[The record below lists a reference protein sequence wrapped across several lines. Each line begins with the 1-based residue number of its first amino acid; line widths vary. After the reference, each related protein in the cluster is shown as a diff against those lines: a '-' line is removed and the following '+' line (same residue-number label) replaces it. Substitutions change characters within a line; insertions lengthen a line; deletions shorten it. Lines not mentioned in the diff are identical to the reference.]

1 MGKNAIVG
9 QSGGPTSVINAS
21 LAGVFESCKNRGAD
35 IVYGMCNGV
44 AGLLEERVVD
54 LSTLLTDDLDIELL
68 KRTPS
73 SFLGSCRYKLPDWR
87 DDEAVYKKL
96 FAILEKLNIGYFFYI
111 GGNDSMDT
119 IKKLSD
125 YAIVKGY
132 TTKFIGVPK
141 TIDNDLAL
149 TDHTPGYGSAAK
161 YIGTSTKEI
170 IRDSNALEYGKGL
183 VTVIEIMGRN
193 AGWLTGAA
201 ALSKGED
208 CEGPDLIYLPELA
221 FDVEKFVEK
230 VKGLLEKKQSV
241 VVAVSEGIRLA
252 DGRYVCELTDG
263 VDYVDAF
270 GHKQLS
276 GTANYLAC
284 RIANELGCKAR
295 GIELS
300 TLQRAASH
308 LVSRIDIIEA
318 YQVGGAAVKAADEGD
333 TGEMVILERISD
345 DPYQC
350 TTSLRNVHKVSN
362 VEKVVPRKWIN
373 EDGDYVT
380 EEFLNYVKPL
390 IQGDVP
396 PIMVDGI
403 PRHLYH
409 NDKW

>member
-1 MGKNAIVG
+1 MAERCVLVG
-9 QSGGPTSVINAS
+9 QSGGPTAAINAS
-21 LAGVFESCKNRGAD
+21 LAGVIAAGILEGAR
-35 IVYGMCNGV
+35 VEGMRYGIQGFLDGRSV
-44 AGLLEERVVD
+44 RLDEAFVSRVD
-54 LSTLLTDDLDIELL
+54 LDLL
-68 KRTPS
+68 RNTPAS
-73 SFLGSCRYKLPDWR
+73 WLGSCRFKLPALGT
-87 DDEAVYKKL
+87 DDVVYQRLFQRFEELGASAVL
-96 FAILEKLNIGYFFYI
+96 YI